1 MKDIKVLIVEDER
14 IIAEDIKRILLKY
27 QYQVVAI
34 TSSGEEAII
43 AADKFKP
50 DVVLMDIILQGEM
63 SGIAASREI
72 NKNVK
77 IPIIYITSYLDKHA
91 LSRIKNLES
100 YAYLMKPFEDKELYA
115 TIELA
120 VYKFRMESILWDY
133 NHKIEKLHLIASK
146 LAAVKTLHEVYQTV
160 SNSVTEV
167 LGFKN
172 VVILENLKAEKYK
185 VISSNFDAYQ
195 NGAELALPLDI
206 QEKIEERDGVIYD
219 YETNSEFSLPL
230 NSVSSVMVMGLD
242 RVGVV
247 IVFSQE
253 ESHFGKYDFNML
265 GLLLKHATED
275 IKRIK
280 LQEELK
286 NRAVRDSMTDCYNRF
301 FLFNALDLET
311 KKAKRNK
318 SSIAFLMI
326 DVNGLK
332 LVNDNLGHSFG
343 DQLLVTVAQI
353 LKEAS
358 RETDVVVRY
367 GGDEF
372 LVMMPETMLEA
383 EIVINRIRTRAD
395 DWNKKYKDLPFSVS
409 FAIGCAYW
417 KSDGDE
423 SVEDVLAR
431 ADERMY
437 ENKKSFKMA
446 RINRESPAKEEN

>member
-1 MKDIKVLIVEDER
+1 MRDIKVLIVEDER
-14 IIAEDIKRILLKY
+14 IIAEDIRRILLKY

-34 TSSGEEAII
+34 SSSGEEAI
-43 AADKFKP
+43 AAAEKFNP

-63 SGIAASREI
+63 SGIVASREI
-72 NKNVK
+72 NKKVK
-77 IPIIYITSYLDKHA
+77 IPIIYITSYLDKQA
-91 LSRIKNLES
+91 LNKIKNLES

-146 LAAVKTLHEVYQTV
+146 LAAVTTLHEVYQTV
-160 SNSVTEV
+160 NNSVTEV

-172 VVILENLKAEKYK
+172 VVILENLKAEQYK

-195 NGAELALPLDI
+195 NGTELALPLDI
-206 QEKIEERDGVIYD
+206 QEKIEECDSVVFD
-219 YETNSEFSLPL
+219 YENNSKYSLPL
-230 NSVSSVMVMGLD
+230 NSASSVMIMGLD

-247 IVFSQE
+247 IAFSQE
-253 ESHFGKYDFNML
+253 ESHFGEYDFNML

-275 IKRIK
+275 IKRIR

-318 SSIAFLMI
+318 SAIAFLMI

-343 DQLLVTVAQI
+343 DQLLVTVARI

-358 RETDVVVRY
+358 RDTDVVVRY

-372 LVMMPETMLEA
+372 LVMMPETMHEA

-395 DWNKKYKDLPFSVS
+395 DWNIKYKDLPFNVS

-423 SVEDVLAR
+423 SIEDVLAR

-437 ENKKSFKMA
+437 ENKKSFRTA
-446 RINRESPAKEEN
+446 RINRGSPAKEEN